1 MPQQIWV
8 LGSEVNTGLTERG
21 NALMDPGPVALVN
34 GSCVG
39 NLVLEMRQGM
49 EQEDLTGTG
58 FTGPVLWMGRYVT
71 NQGVEETWAA
81 ANNNGTAV
89 LARKVNN
96 IWSPVAF
103 SDVPTP
109 SNLIYMQ
116 AVGMNNKFFLAYDS
130 NVNRLH
136 VWDGTQ
142 VRRVGLAP
150 ATAPTAP
157 PTGGSGAT
165 VTRSYRQRHVAMSG
179 GAVLLRSEPSA
190 VTTVTD
196 KLPIT
201 VNRGAVPID
210 ADVVIIAGAAWFWE
224 VEAADKL
231 GGPWYRIATV
241 AIDVLTYVDNNATIP
256 TPNPSDELGSYVPP
270 PSAKFLSTDGLSLLM
285 GGAWEATAQPGET
298 APKQNRVWYTPP
310 LGSSDIGDDERIVHT
325 LTVNG
330 WLDVGDAGPVTAL
343 AGPVYGETFVTKKAT
358 VAKLT
363 PTGNV
368 DAPYALS
375 ILTNSCGC
383 VDQRLMTQGEVAG
396 QPAILFADSNA
407 VYALTASGGIG
418 CISEPIGVALRGLT
432 IIADPGLLIYD
443 PLERTLY
450 LQTSHSPP
458 SIDGTYRNFMFDT
471 YKRRWEGFALGGS
484 KGGWILGLSKLGI
497 DTILGGGGTEVYNG
511 CYAEQ
516 NGERRLYLCGAD
528 SAGRSTISSRGGQT
542 VLDIDQPFNA
552 TARYRKIF
560 KPGSKATV
568 GCPTV
573 YFCNP
578 MGSSDGV
585 LSLTFTYVRD
595 FVEERSQTVEL
606 PPTTYAS
613 RIAFGVYTFEGI
625 SSADVSVLDVVLT
638 MRYEGHA
645 YASPVTPSV
654 ACVVVPYLTSE
665 ALAQ

>member
-1 MPQQIWV
+1 MPQQVWV

-49 EQEDLTGTG
+49 EAEDLTGTG
-58 FTGPVLWMGRYVT
+58 FIGPVLWMGRFVT
-71 NQGVEETWAA
+71 NLGVEETWAA
-81 ANNNGTAV
+81 ADNGGVAV
-89 LARKVNN
+89 MARKVNN
-96 IWSPVAF
+96 LWYPVAF

-109 SNLIYMQ
+109 TNLIYMQ
-116 AVGMNNKFFLAYDS
+116 AVGMNNKYFLAYDS
-130 NVNRLH
+130 DVNRLH
-136 VWDGTQ
+136 VWDGTS
-142 VRRVGLAP
+142 VRRVGLSP
-150 ATAPTAP
+150 ATTPAVP
-157 PTGGSGAT
+157 PSGGAGAT
-165 VTRSYRQRHVAMSG
+165 VTRSYRKRFITRDAG
-179 GAVLLRSEPSA
+179 GAILRRSEPSST
-190 VTTVTD
+190 VTLTD
-196 KLPIT
+196 KLTIT
-201 VNRGAVPID
+201 VQRGNLLNE
-210 ADVVIIAGAAWFWE
+210 GETHWE
-224 VEAADKL
+224 VEAADNAA
-231 GGPWYRIATV
+231 GPFYLIGTVPIA
-241 AIDVLTYVDNNATIP
+241 VLTFVDGNATLP
-256 TPNPSDELGSYVPP
+256 TANPSDELGGFFPP
-270 PSAKFLSTDGLSLLM
+270 PSAKYLATDGLSLMM
-285 GGAWEATAQPGET
+285 GGAWEVTSLPGET
-298 APKQNRVWYTPP
+298 EPKQNRVWFTPP
-310 LGSSDIGDDERIVHT
+310 LGSADMGDDERISHT

-343 AGPVYGETFVTKKAT
+343 AGPLYGETFVTKKST

-363 PTGNV
+363 PTGNI

-375 ILTNSCGC
+375 ILTNGVGC

-396 QPAILFADSNA
+396 QPAIMFADTNA
-407 VYALTASGGIG
+407 VYALTASGGMG
-418 CISEPIGVALRGLT
+418 SISEPIGSVLRGLT
-432 IIADPGLLIYD
+432 IVADPGLLIYD

-458 SIDGTYRNFMFDT
+458 SIDGSYRNFMFDC
-471 YKRRWEGFALGGS
+471 YKRRWDGFALGGS

-497 DTILGGGGTEVYNG
+497 DTILGGGGTEIYNG

-528 SAGRSTISSRGGQT
+528 SGNRATISSRGGQT

-552 TARYRKIF
+552 IARYRKIF
-560 KPGSKATV
+560 KPGYKATV

-578 MGSSDGV
+578 MGTSEGV
-585 LSLTFTYVRD
+585 LSLTLTYVRD
-595 FVEERSQTVEL
+595 FNEERSQTVEL
-606 PPTTYAS
+606 PVTTYAS

-638 MRYEGHA
+638 MRYEGKP
-645 YASPVTPSV
+645 YPSPVTPSV